1 MYDSTCKFIAL
12 EYSRDL
18 ATWLLGKPLE
28 LTEIK
33 PSELSLEPIR
43 ADTLIF
49 LESEELILHI
59 EFQTDPKEDIPYRM
73 LDYATR
79 LYRRYPRKPIHQV
92 VIYLRKSDSPT
103 VRQNDYKQGKSSH
116 QFEVIRLWEQPSE
129 PLLKAPGL
137 FPFAIL
143 AQAEKQENLLRQIAQ
158 EIEQIS
164 DSREQSNLA
173 ASTAI
178 LAGLVLKKDIIQRL
192 LRKDIMKESVIYQEI
207 WSEGL
212 QEGRQKGEANLVLR
226 QLNRRLG
233 DISPELLPNIRS
245 LDLEQLENLGEALLD
260 FQSLQDLEQ
269 WLENC
274 RAS

>member
-79 LYRRYPRKPIHQV
+79 LYRRYPHKPIHQV

-212 QEGRQKGEANLVLR
+212 QEGRQEGEANLVLR
-226 QLNRRLG
+226 QLNRRIG

-260 FQSLQDLEQ
+260 FQSPQDLEQ

>member
-103 VRQNDYKQGKSSH
+103 VRQNDYKQGKTSH

-129 PLLKAPGL
+129 PLLKASGL

-212 QEGRQKGEANLVLR
+212 QEGRQEGEANLVLR
-226 QLNRRLG
+226 QLNRRVG

-260 FQSLQDLEQ
+260 FQSLQDLEE